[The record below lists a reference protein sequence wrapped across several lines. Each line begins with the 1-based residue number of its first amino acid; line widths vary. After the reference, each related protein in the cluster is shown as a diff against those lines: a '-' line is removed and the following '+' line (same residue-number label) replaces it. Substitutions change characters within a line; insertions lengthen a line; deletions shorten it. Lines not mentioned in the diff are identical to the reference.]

1 MKNTKLRS
9 NRPNPKLQQ
18 RKVRQK
24 SPDAN
29 INVSNELNVYKA
41 TFIINNSFQPDAA
54 NTSINSLVKEI
65 FLAVAESSIRKSKR
79 IHCHSQ
85 YQMMLNFFLI
95 SWKSFQNAI

>member
-1 MKNTKLRS
+1 MQHNRKVSADSKLRS

-18 RKVRQK
+18 KKVRQK

-29 INVSNELNVYKA
+29 INVSNELNVYKP

-65 FLAVAESSIRKSKR
+65 SGE
-79 IHCHSQ
+79 
-85 YQMMLNFFLI
+85 
-95 SWKSFQNAI
+95 QNKHKK

>member
-1 MKNTKLRS
+1 MKADPLSDLVQMQHNRKVSADSKLRS

-18 RKVRQK
+18 KKVRQK

-29 INVSNELNVYKA
+29 INVSNELNVYKP

-65 FLAVAESSIRKSKR
+65 SGE
-79 IHCHSQ
+79 
-85 YQMMLNFFLI
+85 
-95 SWKSFQNAI
+95 QNKHKK